1 MPSADTD
8 APAGGAPAQRCAGGI
23 RNEYEQECNEGG
35 GAQASRKL
43 LAALAVMAV
52 AFVVLAAVPSIAT
65 DSDAANGPT
74 EGVIAAG
81 YASDATTATALVNA
95 LGGFSIET
103 KNVAPST
110 VFMVFHIDGGKYN
123 KVEYSRS
130 VDGTVVETPA
140 ASAAQTK
147 AEGTFSAQ
155 NAYYMFTVQKD
166 VDTATN
172 ADSIAQEW
180 SAEKTYTLTVTLS
193 GPNNASKVITAD
205 VKGAV
210 VTLYQDVTV
219 SSSKTTSIDV
229 VVDNG
234 KTESFTSVV
243 PVVSDL
249 EIRLNGNDLTFDKTS
264 AAFFVGDLD
273 NENTVTLKIVGNQSE
288 QKDKLIVGYA
298 GAAVFVASQG
308 AFEIDNIDFDATG
321 SAIFP
326 YGNASSV
333 VVSESDVTAGGYGV
347 ATNNAYSNNSKLN
360 IDIISSKVVTK
371 EANGDSTAVLINI
384 SGATLNIKENSI
396 IEGQRQT
403 LIVRAGIATV
413 EKSEINFGNSFKPYG
428 TGADSYYIG
437 TEKDWADGNR
447 ITEGAIV
454 VGNKTSSAYAGL
466 AKLTMVGGSINAV
479 SGKAIV
485 TTVASDENHSVDVV
499 IGKDSP
505 TTIACGAG
513 ADKASIVVSDLRY
526 NATSEKNPTTPL
538 MISKGSVV
546 LGGTLDEVKIVDGE
560 ATVSSDL
567 TIADG
572 GRLVLAEGA
581 TVTVKEGAKIVLN
594 DADDLVIDENAKL
607 VLEEDAQIM
616 KGTATVYI
624 PGTINRVGGTEYVVN
639 VATFDG
645 KYTVYYGVATQPMA
659 YTGKEIKDGDVVGSA
674 TILQCLKKDGTDL
687 TTGTSI
693 DVANIVINDSV
704 SGKVLTPETYPG
716 AVTFT
721 VTIKIQDTK
730 GNSYVNKTDAD
741 ILVTKAD
748 LSKATATIEPL
759 TYDGTNQTPEYSLT
773 FNGEA
778 VDDIAVKYY
787 PDKSC
792 TTEVM
797 VCNAGTYYAKFT
809 ATADNELFA
818 GEKVVEFKVEK
829 AASGAFGYDVAKT
842 DREADYYWTAH
853 AYDGNV
859 IVDINDASGIYRL
872 YTATALKADGTPDY
886 GASATFAD
894 QTAFDNAIKAID
906 SVQSAAYT
914 IYLKV
919 EVSDATN
926 YKDETVVIEPI
937 SVGDVAFKITVSK
950 AGNGTVG
957 APKYCQAG
965 TEVVLVVTPSEG
977 WKLGEGFTMNY
988 VLDGATI
995 NENVVDN
1002 RFIMPAADVELK
1014 VVFVQQYTVEFAD
1027 GVDVEAERTGEVVS
1041 KETYVDAGERITVSV
1056 PAGMRFDGEPV
1067 VKYTVSGTEKTADLT
1082 LSDGAYTFVMPA
1094 ADVKITFRLVG
1105 DLKVVLVEDG
1115 YKDLVFEGLA
1125 DGEMF
1130 DLPFPADHD
1139 FWTVGE
1145 DVEKYNGGSIYI
1157 VDKDHAEDGVITF
1170 TATDAPEDP
1179 VIEYVTVTFVYGLK
1193 GEHTYSLDVVK
1204 DGAIGIFPAAAVI
1217 DGYTLSWTSN
1227 GAPVSE
1233 TDVAT
1238 EDMIVVA
1245 SYEAIPP
1252 VEPGEEIVKVTFRY
1266 GEDTTIVEIKKGTAV
1281 GMTPADAV
1289 KDGYTLKWMVGE
1301 VEFNEKDQISEDTVV
1316 TAAYTPIVEPEV
1328 QYSTNMVVALK
1339 VVDGKI
1345 YYTIVALDG
1354 KVVPAGT
1361 MKIEYQFFDGFSY
1374 DKETL
1379 GTVEI
1384 SGGSSVIVGTMNI
1397 PTDKTIS
1404 KFFAEFSFGENAESA
1419 ILFV

>member
-1 MPSADTD
+1 MNTNKNAT
-8 APAGGAPAQRCAGGI
+8 R
-23 RNEYEQECNEGG
+23 GG
-35 GAQASRKL
+35 GVQTSKKL

-52 AFVVLAAVPSIAT
+52 AFVVLAAVPSVAT
-65 DSDAANGPT
+65 DSDADATTPVYKDGI
-74 EGVIAAG
+74 IAAG
-81 YASDATTATALVNA
+81 NIHDQSTANQIISALSGKTITDSAVD
-95 LGGFSIET
+95 
-103 KNVAPST
+103 T
-110 VFMVFHIDGGKYN
+110 VFIIYKATVSEEEVKAIVSGTVEGKAFGGDDSATVVCKNGVNVVYWTIGG
-123 KVEYSRS
+123 
-130 VDGTVVETPA
+130 DGTKAGQVNGFTDASKPA
-140 ASAAQTK
+140 
-147 AEGTFSAQ
+147 E
-155 NAYYMFTVQKD
+155 
-166 VDTATN
+166 
-172 ADSIAQEW
+172 
-180 SAEKTYTLTVTLS
+180 VTL
-193 GPNNASKVITAD
+193 KVGDTTYDKITIDA
-205 VKGAV
+205 GS
-210 VTLYQDVTV
+210 VTLYQDVTN
-219 SSSKTTSIDV
+219 SIDYTV
-229 VVDNG
+229 TV
-234 KTESFTSVV
+234 
-243 PVVSDL
+243 
-249 EIRLNGNDLTFDKTS
+249 
-264 AAFFVGDLD
+264 VGDVTLD
-273 NENTVTLKIVGNQSE
+273 LNDHELKLNQNAKNPKDQRYIVATFSVADNSSLKIVGSDKTKSLLNISGYEDNIAAYATISAVISASTGAKVTMNAVGYTTHGSAFFPCGDAAEVNINDSAVTAGTYAVGTNAAVSKDQKITITISESVLTTTDSDSATVMVNVDGAKLNIMKSVLNGHRQAVFVRAGAAELTGVTINYDNSWAPANQETDNERLTVWKSGNE
-288 QKDKLIVGYA
+288 GIAAAITVGNICDKDSYA
-298 GAAVFVASQG
+298 GAAS
-308 AFEIDNIDFDATG
+308 
-321 SAIFP
+321 
-326 YGNASSV
+326 
-333 VVSESDVTAGGYGV
+333 
-347 ATNNAYSNNSKLN
+347 
-360 IDIISSKVVTK
+360 
-371 EANGDSTAVLINI
+371 LIM
-384 SGATLNIKENSI
+384 T
-396 IEGQRQT
+396 
-403 LIVRAGIATV
+403 
-413 EKSEINFGNSFKPYG
+413 
-428 TGADSYYIG
+428 
-437 TEKDWADGNR
+437 
-447 ITEGAIV
+447 
-454 VGNKTSSAYAGL
+454 
-466 AKLTMVGGSINAV
+466 GGSINAD
-479 SGKAIV
+479 SGRAV
-485 TTVASDENHSVDVV
+485 ATTVYSEKAGTTVDIV
-499 IGKDSP
+499 IGNGTP
-505 TTIACGAG
+505 TTINCGPKDSA
-513 ADKASIVVSDLRY
+513 ATVTVSDLRY
-526 NATSEKNPTTPL
+526 SATNGKNPTTPL
-538 MISKGSVV
+538 MISTGSVK

-759 TYDGTNQTPEYSLT
+759 TYDGTDQTPEYSLT

-778 VDDIAVKYY
+778 VGEIAVKYY
-787 PDKSC
+787 TDKSC

-797 VCNAGTYYAKFT
+797 VRNAGTYYARFT

-842 DREADYYWTAH
+842 DGEAGYYWTAH

-859 IVDINDASGIYRL
+859 IVDINDASGTYKL
-872 YTATALKADGTPDY
+872 YIATALKADGTPDY

-894 QTAFDNAIKAID
+894 QTAFDDAIKAID

-919 EVSDATN
+919 EVSGATN
-926 YKDETVVIEPI
+926 YKDETIVIDPI

-977 WKLGEGFTMNY
+977 WKLDGDITVNY
-988 VLDGATI
+988 ALGTTTI
-995 NENVVDN
+995 NEKVVDN
-1002 RFIMPAADVELK
+1002 RFIMPAANVELK

-1067 VKYTVSGTEKTADLT
+1067 VKYTVSGTEETADLT

-1094 ADVKITFRLVG
+1094 ADVKITFKLVG

-1145 DVEKYNGGSIYI
+1145 DVEKYNGGSIYV

-1252 VEPGEEIVKVTFRY
+1252 VELGEEIVKVTFRY

-1301 VEFNEKDQISEDTVV
+1301 VEFNIMDQISEDTVV
-1316 TAAYTPIVEPEV
+1316 NAVYTPIVEPEV